1 MQQHCSASSAA
12 AGKAG
17 ALHPFQ
23 WQVPMRIQRP
33 ILFIAATVAV
43 VAAPAPLLGQNI
55 TLKTVPIPT
64 GEQFLLFPSQRMGM
78 GSVHIGADD
87 TLAGPFSNP
96 ARRLAQSGIR
106 AFTAPTFYGEAN
118 NWVGGRTLPFS
129 VLFAGGRLHGGVA
142 VATQQL
148 NDRGRGFSPWL
159 VDEQGRNIASSES
172 DNGYI
177 FGSVGYRVAERT
189 SVGASIFHG
198 DLGAVDGV
206 NMLYG
211 RAAAIEQSG
220 GITELRAG
228 MRHDFG
234 GDRTLEGTITR
245 THLDMSHTVHY
256 VDWRWDPM
264 PPPGTPPQTPPTMF
278 QWREHNDD
286 NTISWGSQFRY
297 RQPLDEYSHVGV
309 LLGGTTK
316 AHPKIPNYNIVDIPR
331 DPGNSAV
338 FNIGVGL
345 SRQQEGA
352 TFAMDLVVEPGR
364 SHTWAYADTVV
375 VLESGAR
382 LQPGDKTV
390 DNQFRFLNW
399 SAAVGGDW
407 EGRRFG
413 AQLGLRTRRIAYS
426 LDQHNFLAER
436 RRETRE
442 RWSEWTPSWGA
453 HVRFGSAELRYSGRL
468 TARGWP
474 QTARWFGGIA
484 RLDTASPGVDFVV
497 GPTGTVSLPEYRV
510 TTHRIMLSM
519 PFGP

>member
-1 MQQHCSASSAA
+1 
-12 AGKAG
+12 
-17 ALHPFQ
+17 
-23 WQVPMRIQRP
+23 MRIQRQA
-33 ILFIAATVAV
+33 LLVAASALLVAV
-43 VAAPAPLLGQNI
+43 STLLVAAPAPLLAQNI
-55 TLKTVPIPT
+55 SLKTVPIPT
-64 GEQFLLFPSQRMGM
+64 GEQFLLFPSQRLGM

-87 TLAGPFSNP
+87 TLSGPFSNP
-96 ARRLAQSGIR
+96 ARRLRQGGIR
-106 AFTAPTFYGEAN
+106 VFAAPTFYGEAN
-118 NWVGGRTLPFS
+118 NWVGGRTLPLS
-129 VLFAGGRLHGGVA
+129 ALFAGGRLHGGIA

-148 NDRGRGFSPWL
+148 NDRGRGFFPGL
-159 VDEQGRNIASSES
+159 VDEQGRNILSSEA

-177 FGSVGYRVAERT
+177 FGSAGYRLTDRT

-211 RAAAIEQSG
+211 RAVAIEQSG

-228 MRHDFG
+228 MMHDFG
-234 GDRTLEGTITR
+234 GERTLEGTITR

-264 PPPGTPPQTPPTMF
+264 PPPQTPPQTPPTRI
-278 QWREHNDD
+278 QWLERNDD
-286 NTISWGSQFRY
+286 NTISWGTQLRY
-297 RQPLDEYSHVGV
+297 RQPLDELSHVGV

-338 FNIGVGL
+338 FNIGLGL

-352 TFAMDLVVEPGR
+352 TFGMDVVLEPGR

-375 VLESGAR
+375 VLESGAL

-426 LDQHNFLAER
+426 LDQENFLAER

-442 RWSEWTPSWGA
+442 RWTEWTPSWGT
-453 HVRFGSAELRYSGRL
+453 HVRFGSAEVRYSGRF

-474 QTARWFGGIA
+474 QTMWWGGGFA
-484 RLDTASPGVDFVV
+484 RLDAASPSVDFVV
-497 GPTGTVSLPEYRV
+497 GPTGAVSLPEYRV